1 MRRVRQAAAAIG
13 FDAVRTALRT
23 HPIAADAAFAAL
35 VFVITAPKVL
45 RSPPPLVWAWTL
57 QAALLLPL
65 VWRRKAP
72 TAVFG
77 MIAAVA
83 GVQWLSDRLLTADLA
98 LLIAFY
104 TVAAYA
110 TARRVLLAAGVL
122 EIGVVLAAVRFA
134 PEGTTF
140 WAWIL
145 MSGMIT
151 AVGVIGTNMRTRR
164 AYLAALEDRAARLER
179 DRDQQAKLAVADER
193 ARIAREM
200 HDIVAHHISVMIAL
214 ADGAGYTTRTNPDQ
228 AEEIMGRVS
237 DTGRQAID
245 EMRRLLGVLRDN
257 SPQPA
262 LAPQPAVT
270 DLDELLST
278 VRAAG
283 LPTQLTVTGQPF
295 SLPSSAQLVVYRLVQ
310 EALTNVLKHAAA
322 ASSRVCLNYSP
333 GHVLEV
339 EVTDNGRGASGPPA
353 PGGHGLTGMRERAAV
368 FGGMVE
374 AGPQAGGGWRVSIR
388 LHMQGADTPR

>member
-1 MRRVRQAAAAIG
+1 MNRVQQAAAAVRFG
-13 FDAVRTALRT
+13 TLRTALRA
-23 HPIAADAAFAAL
+23 HPVAADAAFAAL
-35 VFVITAPKVL
+35 VFMITAP
-45 RSPPPLVWAWTL
+45 REWRNPPPLAWAWAL
-57 QAALLLPL
+57 QTALLLPL

-83 GVQWLSDRLLTADLA
+83 LIQWLTNRLMAADLA

-122 EIGVVLAAVRFA
+122 EIGAVLAAVRFA
-134 PEGTTF
+134 PHDTTL

-151 AVGVIGTNMRTRR
+151 AAGVIGTNMRTRR

-179 DRDQQAKLAVADER
+179 DRDQQSQLAVADER

-214 ADGAGYTTRTNPDQ
+214 ADGAGFITRTKPDQ

-237 DTGRQAID
+237 DTGRQALD

-262 LAPQPAVT
+262 LAPQPAVA
-270 DLDELLST
+270 DLDDLLGT

-283 LPTQLTVTGQPF
+283 LPTQLTVTGQPYP
-295 SLPSSAQLVVYRLVQ
+295 LPSSAQLVVYRLVQ
-310 EALTNVLKHAAA
+310 EALTNVLKHANATRA
-322 ASSRVCLNYSP
+322 RVRLDYCP
-333 GHVLEV
+333 GHVLQV

-353 PGGHGLTGMRERAAV
+353 PGRHGLTGMRERAAV
-368 FGGMVE
+368 FGGTVE

-388 LHMQGADTPR
+388 LHLQGAETPR

>member
-1 MRRVRQAAAAIG
+1 MNRVPRAAEQG
-13 FDAVRTALRT
+13 FSAVRTAIRT
-23 HPIAADAAFAAL
+23 HPMATDAAFAAL
-35 VFVITAPKVL
+35 IFVITMERVV
-45 RSPPPLVWAWTL
+45 RSPPPLAWAWAL
-57 QAALLLPL
+57 QTALLVPL

-77 MIAAVA
+77 VIAAVA
-83 GVQWLSDRLLTADLA
+83 LAQWLTDRLLAADLA

-122 EIGVVLAAVRFA
+122 EFGTVLAAVRFA
-134 PEGTTF
+134 PPGTTL

-151 AVGVIGTNMRTRR
+151 AAGVIGTNMRTRR

-179 DRDQQAKLAVADER
+179 DRDQQALLAVADER

-214 ADGAGYTTRTNPDQ
+214 ADGAGFTTRANPDQ
-228 AEEIMGRVS
+228 AQEIMGRVS
-237 DTGRQAID
+237 DTGRQALD

-270 DLDELLST
+270 DLDDLLGT

-295 SLPSSAQLVVYRLVQ
+295 TLPSSAQLVVYRVAQ
-310 EALTNVLKHAAA
+310 EALTNVFKHAGAT
-322 ASSRVCLNYSP
+322 SSQVRLHYHP
-333 GHVLEV
+333 GHVLQV
-339 EVTDNGRGASGPPA
+339 EVTDNGRGTSTTPA
-353 PGGHGLTGMRERAAV
+353 PGGHGLAGMRERAAV
-368 FGGMVE
+368 FGGTVE

-388 LHMQGADTPR
+388 LHMRGAESLR

>member
-1 MRRVRQAAAAIG
+1 MNRVRQVATAIRFG
-13 FDAVRTALRT
+13 TLRTALRT

-35 VFVITAPKVL
+35 VFVITAPREW
-45 RSPPPLVWAWTL
+45 RSPPPLAWAWAL
-57 QAALLLPL
+57 QVALLLPL

-83 GVQWLSDRLLTADLA
+83 LIQWLTNRLLAADLA

-122 EIGVVLAAVRFA
+122 EIGTVLAAVRFA
-134 PEGTTF
+134 PHNTTL

-151 AVGVIGTNMRTRR
+151 AAGVIGTNMRTRR

-179 DRDQQAKLAVADER
+179 DRDQQSQLAVADER

-214 ADGAGYTTRTNPDQ
+214 ADGAGFITRTKPDQ

-237 DTGRQAID
+237 DTGRQALD

-262 LAPQPAVT
+262 LAPQPAVA
-270 DLDELLST
+270 DLDELLGT

-283 LPTQLTVTGQPF
+283 LPTQLTVTGQP
-295 SLPSSAQLVVYRLVQ
+295 SPLPSSAQLVVYRLVQ
-310 EALTNVLKHAAA
+310 EALTNVLKHANATRA
-322 ASSRVCLNYSP
+322 RVRLNYCP
-333 GHVLEV
+333 EHVLQV

-353 PGGHGLTGMRERAAV
+353 PGRHGLTGMRERAAV
-368 FGGMVE
+368 FGGTVE

-388 LHMQGADTPR
+388 LHLQGAETPR

>member
-1 MRRVRQAAAAIG
+1 
-13 FDAVRTALRT
+13 
-23 HPIAADAAFAAL
+23 
-35 VFVITAPKVL
+35 
-45 RSPPPLVWAWTL
+45 
-57 QAALLLPL
+57 
-65 VWRRKAP
+65 
-72 TAVFG
+72 
-77 MIAAVA
+77 
-83 GVQWLSDRLLTADLA
+83 
-98 LLIAFY
+98 
-104 TVAAYA
+104 VAAYA

-122 EIGVVLAAVRFA
+122 EIGTVLAAVRFA
-134 PEGTTF
+134 PHNTTL

-151 AVGVIGTNMRTRR
+151 AAGVIGTNMRTRR

-179 DRDQQAKLAVADER
+179 DRDQQSQLAVADER

-214 ADGAGYTTRTNPDQ
+214 ADGAGFITRTKPDQ

-237 DTGRQAID
+237 DTGRQALD

-262 LAPQPAVT
+262 LAPQPAVA
-270 DLDELLST
+270 DLDELLGT

-283 LPTQLTVTGQPF
+283 LPTQLTVTGQPYP
-295 SLPSSAQLVVYRLVQ
+295 LPSSAQLVVYRLVQ
-310 EALTNVLKHAAA
+310 EALTNVLKHANATRA
-322 ASSRVCLNYSP
+322 RVRLDYCP
-333 GHVLEV
+333 GHVLQV

-353 PGGHGLTGMRERAAV
+353 PGRHGLTGMRERAAV
-368 FGGMVE
+368 FGGTVE

-388 LHMQGADTPR
+388 LHLQGAETPR